1 MSRVSGT
8 THTPHLDVAVPATPV
23 APVAPVAPTPDR
35 GTSRALAPEVAT
47 PVAGAT
53 GTLGG
58 VGTSPRRRPA
68 QILGGQWGVAAV
80 AVAAGLLAWWFSDR
94 HGLTMLYADARSHM
108 TISRRLLDGPNHSL
122 VQLGTVWLP
131 LPHIVVAP
139 FTLVTSWWSSGLAAM
154 PVNLACLVIE
164 SIALFRVVRLAS
176 LSRVGAWIAVLV
188 LITNPGWLYLHTTS
202 LGEPVLFAAVLV
214 TIAGLSGWV
223 RSDKPYSG
231 GELTVFCGLPAAAA
245 VLSRYDGWAVAAAG
259 GVFVL
264 VVAQLRWGQ
273 WRYSLRCLRGF
284 AIAPLVAATWW
295 CWFNWVNW
303 GDPLEFQRGKYSA
316 QAQQDL
322 LDRAGLLPDKGH
334 LGRSVATYVQA
345 TLGGAGRWL
354 LVAGLLGALAWL
366 VVGRWRVR
374 ALAPWLLF
382 AVPVAFYVLSL
393 WTGQIALRLGT
404 AEDPSMFNLRYG
416 LQALPGL
423 AAMVGLGAAL
433 VARGW
438 AGPGRRWRSALAIG
452 LAAALLAVTTASWV
466 EDWRSIPVVAEG
478 LQQQELASA
487 SWAAAE
493 YLHEQAVAGDPDGGW
508 IMMDDSVTP
517 MLPVVGADLD
527 RVSAPFSGPR
537 WTASLENP
545 TRAEWLYVDRSGA
558 GDAVACALDANPA
571 AAAAFRPVFRDGQV
585 EVLRRVGATP

>member
-1 MSRVSGT
+1 VSGP
-8 THTPHLDVAVPATPV
+8 THTPHLDVASAATPV
-23 APVAPVAPTPDR
+23 APTPAPPDHDDARAPH
-35 GTSRALAPEVAT
+35 PEIAAASADSAGQ
-47 PVAGAT
+47 AGAIAT
-53 GTLGG
+53 A
-58 VGTSPRRRPA
+58 VRRHPT
-68 QILGGQWGVAAV
+68 QLLSGQWGVAAV
-80 AVAAGLLAWWFSDR
+80 ALAAGLLAWWFSDR

-139 FTLVTSWWSSGLAAM
+139 FTLVTAWWRSGIAAL

-164 SIALFRVVRLAS
+164 AIALFRVVRLAS

-188 LITNPGWLYLHTTS
+188 LLTNPGWLYLHTTS

-245 VLSRYDGWAVAAAG
+245 VLSRYDGWAIAAAG

-284 AIAPLVAATWW
+284 AVAPLVAAAWW
-295 CWFNWVNW
+295 CWFNFVNW
-303 GDPLEFQRGKYSA
+303 GDPLEFQRGRYSA

-345 TLGGAGRWL
+345 TLGGAGRWV
-354 LVAGLLGALAWL
+354 LVGGLLGALAWL
-366 VVGRWRVR
+366 VIGRWRVR

-382 AVPVAFYVLSL
+382 AVPVGFYVLSL
-393 WTGQIALRLGT
+393 WTGQIALRLGS

-433 VARGW
+433 IARGW
-438 AGPGRRWRSALAIG
+438 SGPPRRWRSALALG
-452 LAAALLAVTTASWV
+452 LAAALLTVTTASWIR
-466 EDWRSIPVVAEG
+466 DWRSVPVVAEG

-493 YLHEQAVAGDPDGGW
+493 YLHEQAVVGEPDGGW

-527 RVSAPFSGPR
+527 RVSAPFSGRR
-537 WTASLENP
+537 WTATLADPS
-545 TRAEWLYVDRSGA
+545 RAEWLYVDRSGA
-558 GDAVACALDANPA
+558 GDAVARALDANPA